1 MRVESVLIPLV
12 RQLLKR
18 ERLADRILGLDSW
31 GNPYNVEANADP
43 YSILETVRAEGPV
56 QYKRLY
62 QQWFVTGYDEAKAV
76 LSSPDAMTKPQI
88 DVMLDVRPYTKLT
101 HSARSFLQN
110 FLVGVDPPDHTRL
123 RGLVNRAFTPRQVA
137 RLDERMDAIID
148 DLVDN
153 LDPSTPDV
161 VNDFN
166 IAFPVHVICELLGV
180 PRERWPWVRQMSQTM
195 SKLLDA
201 VRAFDAD
208 EMNASLDDF
217 HEYVVSLARER
228 RSDPKDD
235 LLTGLALAEDDG
247 DRLSEDELVAVFGI
261 ILFAGHETTAGMLGN
276 ALVALERFPEQRTW
290 IRDHPDRWPN
300 AAEELIRFDT
310 PVKSDP
316 RAAARDIVVGG
327 TTIPKGSNITVM
339 LMFANRDPRRF
350 DDPDV
355 VKLDRADPAPISFGH
370 GIHYCLGANLARM
383 ELRKGLHRLIDIYG
397 DYTIDATQTEWKQS
411 LTLRGPTHLALSPG

>member
-1 MRVESVLIPLV
+1 MVVPMV

-18 ERLADRILGLDSW
+18 ERLADLILGLDSW
-31 GNPYNVEANADP
+31 GNPYSTQANADP
-43 YSILETVRAEGPV
+43 YAILDTVRAEGPV

-62 QQWFVTGYDEAKAV
+62 RQWFVTGYPEAKAV
-76 LSSPDAMTKPQI
+76 LSSPDAITKPQF
-88 DVMLDVRPYTKLT
+88 DVLLDIRPYTKLT

-137 RLDERMDAIID
+137 RLDERMDTIID
-148 DLVDN
+148 ELIEHM
-153 LDPSTPDV
+153 DPSSPDV

-166 IAFPVHVICELLGV
+166 VAFPVHVICELLGV

-201 VRAFDAD
+201 VRAFDAE
-208 EMNASLDDF
+208 EMNSSLDEF
-217 HEYVVSLARER
+217 HDYVVTLAAER
-228 RSDPKDD
+228 SAAPRDD
-235 LLTGLALAEDDG
+235 LMTGLAFAEHDG
-247 DRLSEDELVAVFGI
+247 DRLTEDELVAMFGI

-290 IRDHPDRWPN
+290 IRDHPERWGR
-300 AAEELIRFDT
+300 AVEELVRFDT
-310 PVKSDP
+310 PVKTDP
-316 RAAARDIVVGG
+316 RAAARDIEIGG
-327 TTIPKGSNITVM
+327 TTIPQGSNISVM

-355 VKLDRADPAPISFGH
+355 VDFSREDPAPISFGH
-370 GIHYCLGANLARM
+370 GIHHCLGANLARM
-383 ELRKGLHRLIDIYG
+383 ELRKGLHRLIDTYG
-397 DYTIDATQTEWKQS
+397 DYTIDARRTEWKQS
-411 LTLRGPTHLALSPG
+411 LTLRGPTHLALKPG